1 MLENIFK
8 LLLKFPKRTLLL
20 IGLTTLLFSIFI
32 PTLKLDFT
40 VEDLFSEYD
49 ASAKEYARF
58 KNDFGREDNFITLI
72 YKTQNPFSKSLY
84 IELEELIFQIEDL
97 SEIENIVSLFT
108 ISDIDSNA
116 WIGDIYDEGWNEK
129 KVQSALKFI
138 QKDPVLGNRVLSENL
153 QYGSIILTLKKT
165 SNNHSDRTKVIEKIK
180 DLTMNSSPEWVFSG
194 ITVLRTEFVKLMLK
208 DNLIFVP
215 LISLILIIALWFIF
229 RNWVH
234 VFLPLL
240 TVSISVIWLL
250 GLMGLLGLSVNIMN
264 YIVPSILFI
273 IAIGDAIHI
282 QARFKENLSKNK
294 TDPHQA
300 MIKTMVEMSKVIFLT
315 SLTTS
320 IGFLA
325 LASASIPI
333 LQEFG
338 MEIAIGVM
346 IAWLV
351 SISIVPCGIILF
363 KGFNYQSTQPF
374 NKFLHWLSDT
384 IILKPWLFIIIPS
397 IISAFFIS
405 KIMDLSTD
413 ASLLDDLRPNNQLYK
428 DLKFTEKYFGGVL
441 PLEVLLKIN
450 SDTLVNFDNFKSLE
464 VFSYLE
470 KIESVL
476 KAEIP
481 NGRFLSFLD
490 ILNSAKRLQLGKN
503 ISDQELID
511 LILKDQLKNKNKIIS
526 DDQKTLR
533 ISGIIE
539 NKTSLEMENIYN
551 KLDALSKELPKYLS
565 ISYTG
570 TTVVALK
577 TNKYL
582 VKALSNSLSIA
593 LILISIILAFMFRS
607 KSILFASLLT
617 NLIPIFTMIG
627 ILAWFDIPLRVP
639 TAFTFSVAL
648 GIAVDDSLHFLLRF
662 KRELSKGLSRKKA
675 IKNTIMNTGAALMIT
690 TTVLVSGFL
699 CLLLSAFLPS
709 FQFGLLS
716 AAMIGTALI
725 CDLTLLP
732 ALCLVLPKNKS

>member
-1 MLENIFK
+1 MLRKIFE
-8 LLLKFPKRTLLL
+8 LMITFPKRALSL
-20 IGLTTLLFSIFI
+20 IGLVTILLALFI

-40 VEDLFSEYD
+40 VEDLFSKYDSSAEEYT
-49 ASAKEYARF
+49 SF
-58 KNDFGREDNFITLI
+58 KDDFGREDNFITLI
-72 YKTQNPFSKSLY
+72 YKPKNPLSKNLY
-84 IELEELIFQIEDL
+84 IELEELIFEIEDL
-97 SEIENIVSLFT
+97 PEIENIISLFT
-108 ISDIDSNA
+108 LSDIDSNA
-116 WIGDIYDEGWNEK
+116 WIGDLHDERWDEEK
-129 KVQSALKFI
+129 TQNALKFI
-138 QKDPVLGNRVLSENL
+138 LKDPALGNRVLSEDL
-153 QYGSIILTLKKT
+153 QYGSIILTLKKI

-180 DLTMNSSPEWVFSG
+180 NLTLDTSPEWVFSG
-194 ITVLRTEFVKLMLK
+194 ITVLRTEFVQLMLR

-229 RNWVH
+229 RNWIH

-250 GLMGLLGLSVNIMN
+250 GFMGILGLSVNIMN

-294 TDPHQA
+294 TKPHQA

-315 SLTTS
+315 SLTTAV
-320 IGFLA
+320 GFLA

-338 MEIAIGVM
+338 MEIAVGVM
-346 IAWLV
+346 MAWLV
-351 SISIVPCGIILF
+351 SISIVPCGIIVF
-363 KGFNYQSTQPF
+363 EGFNYQSDQPF
-374 NKFLHWLSDT
+374 NNFLNWLSNK
-384 IILKPWLFIIIPS
+384 IILKPWVFIIIPS
-397 IISAFFIS
+397 IISLFFIS

-441 PLEVLLKIN
+441 PFEVLLCIN
-450 SDTLVNFDNFKSLE
+450 PNKLINLENLNNSE
-464 VFSYLE
+464 VFSSLE
-470 KIESVL
+470 RVQSLL
-476 KAEIP
+476 KSEIP

-490 ILNSAKRLQLGKN
+490 ILSSAKRLQLSKN
-503 ISDQELID
+503 ISDQELIKF
-511 LILKDQLKNKNKIIS
+511 ILEDQKKSNNKIIS
-526 DDQKTLR
+526 NDQKTLR

-539 NKTSLEMENIYN
+539 NKTSLEMESIYD
-551 KLDALSKELPKYLS
+551 KLDLLSEEFPSYLS

-577 TNKYL
+577 TNTYL
-582 VKALSNSLSIA
+582 VRALSNSLSIA
-593 LILISIILAFMFRS
+593 LILISVILAFMFRS
-607 KSILFASLLT
+607 KSILFASLIT

-627 ILAWFDIPLRVP
+627 ILAWFNIPIRVP

-662 KRELSKGLSRKKA
+662 KRELSKGLSRKDA

-699 CLLLSAFLPS
+699 SLLLSAFLPS

-716 AAMIGTALI
+716 AAMIGAALV

-732 ALCLVLPKNKS
+732 ALCLVLPKKK